1 VSFLTAF
8 SAFSLR
14 SRLVVV
20 RGRTIILRFGRFT
33 LPPFARP
40 CSSVIVVV
48 VVVVAATSTSRV
60 AVSLLTIK
68 IAYQTIMY
76 FFTSSAHLKNPHP

>member
-1 VSFLTAF
+1 LTAL

-14 SRLVVV
+14 SRLIVV

-40 CSSVIVVV
+40 SSSVI
-48 VVVVAATSTSRV
+48 VVVAATSTSRV

>member
-1 VSFLTAF
+1 VSFLTAL

-14 SRLVVV
+14 SRLIVV

-40 CSSVIVVV
+40 CSSVIVV

>member
-1 VSFLTAF
+1 VSFLTAL

-14 SRLVVV
+14 SRLIVV

-48 VVVVAATSTSRV
+48 VVAATTTSRV

>member
-1 VSFLTAF
+1 VSFLTAL

-14 SRLVVV
+14 SRLIVV

-40 CSSVIVVV
+40 CSSVIV

>member
-1 VSFLTAF
+1 VSFLTAL

-14 SRLVVV
+14 SRLIVV

-40 CSSVIVVV
+40 SSSVIT